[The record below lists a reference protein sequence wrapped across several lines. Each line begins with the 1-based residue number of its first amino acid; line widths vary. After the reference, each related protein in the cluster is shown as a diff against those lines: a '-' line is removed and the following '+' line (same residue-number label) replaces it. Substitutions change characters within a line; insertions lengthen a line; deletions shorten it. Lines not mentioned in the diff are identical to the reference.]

1 MADYIDKYKIKDEGL
16 RLEKE
21 EPEKA
26 IDYYNGLLN
35 HEYFVNDFWPYRRL
49 VLMYKK
55 TREFDKK
62 TDIIKTFFKSG
73 IYCNN
78 HQFLWFRNKLKALSE
93 KHYITPDEI
102 DSLTDYFKTHSLVN
116 KEKANIPLP
125 IADRIRKQE
134 GEIIVVSEEEYE
146 KKQKQY
152 EYDARCTELNRQ
164 KRYGE
169 YIELLNH
176 MIDDLGYSRYDYFKK
191 LCVAYRRFNDY
202 DNELRIINKYMNG
215 ESTRTKVSDEWFEK
229 RLKDVE
235 SIKGSKSRTKELEDE
250 IKTLKKEKEELLK
263 RIAEL
268 ENKKPKKEKPKK
280 KNYPNISDF
289 ENKYVYEIPFNLDD
303 LNLDKPP
310 IYEYNPTLNELE
322 NLKRKNILIQYGKL
336 LTRNKQT
343 NDAIRYYKYLC
354 NNTYFAN
361 DWYPY
366 RQLTILYNKTKD
378 DNANL
383 INIKKLFHSNTYLN
397 RYQFVWFTEKIR
409 RILEKSDVNEDELK
423 EWLEYYETHGA
434 LNESKSNK
442 FLADK
447 FIKLNDNTIIV
458 ITDEYFDYRQERY
471 ALEETGRV
479 YERVG
484 NYELAITHY
493 KKIIDERE
501 FNFYRFY
508 QRLCYCFEKLEDYSS
523 ELEAINL
530 YYNNPPIDTTEY
542 SDEWFAKRLKKVN
555 KELDT
560 NSEDIDKCPK
570 CGASLIK
577 KNGKFGEFLGCSN
590 YPDCNFTK
598 DIRSKNK
605 VKKTKIEDNSSSF
618 QDDKYKSKV
627 KLAKEFVISNLNITV
642 KDLLILKQWDEEV
655 ELCMNILDDSVT
667 PEDKEYIE
675 SVLGYAHHRRDKRSS
690 LEYACDLIVG
700 WVIEDCTV
708 EILNKLGYTTSL
720 NSADKHR
727 KILLSPTADSDLKVY
742 INGKDVLIE
751 QVNDFTGYWKKT
763 LHVPLR
769 DNKYINLKNE
779 NSLLFGID
787 YVNELFFILN
797 VPETE
802 ANYIPYHRPFSKP
815 AYAILITDDDF
826 YNLDKLEFVLSKIL
840 LEY

>member
-1 MADYIDKYKIKDEGL
+1 MANHIDKYKIKDKGL
-16 RLEKE
+16 GLEKE
-21 EPEKA
+21 EPKKA
-26 IDYYNGLLN
+26 IDYYNWLLT
-35 HEYFVNDFWPYRRL
+35 HEYFINDFWPYRRL

-62 TDIIKTFFKSG
+62 TDIIKTFLKSG
-73 IYCNN
+73 VYCNT
-78 HQFLWFRNKLKALSE
+78 HQFLWFRNKLRTLSE
-93 KHYITPDEI
+93 KNYITPDEI

-125 IADRIRKQE
+125 IADRIRKQN

-146 KKQKQY
+146 NKQKQY
-152 EYDARCTELNRQ
+152 EYDVKCTELNRQ

-169 YIELLNH
+169 YIDLLNH
-176 MIDDLGYSRYDYFKK
+176 MIDDLGYNRYDYFKK
-191 LCVAYRRFNDY
+191 LCVAYRRVNDY

-215 ESTRTKVSDEWFEK
+215 ESTRTKVSDGWFEK

-235 SIKGSKSRTKELEDE
+235 SIKKPNSETEELKDE
-250 IKTLKKEKEELLK
+250 IKNLKKENESLLK

-268 ENKKPKKEKPKK
+268 ENKKSKNEKPKK
-280 KNYPNISDF
+280 RNYPKISDF
-289 ENKYVYEIPFNLDD
+289 ENKYVYEIHFNIDKFDLD
-303 LNLDKPP
+303 NPP
-310 IYEYNPTLNELE
+310 VYEYDSTLNELE
-322 NLKRKNILIQYGKL
+322 KKKKKNILIQYGKL

-343 NDAIRYYKYLC
+343 NEAIRYYKYLC
-354 NNTYFAN
+354 NNTYFSN

-366 RQLTILYNKTKD
+366 RQLTILYDKTKD
-378 DNANL
+378 YDANL
-383 INIKKLFHSNTYLN
+383 INIKKLFRSNTYLN
-397 RYQFVWFTEKIR
+397 RYQFVWFGEKIR
-409 RILEKSDVNEDELK
+409 RILEKVDLDENEIK
-423 EWLEYYETHGA
+423 EWFEYYETHGA

-447 FIKLNDNTIIV
+447 FMRLNDSTILV

-471 ALEETGRV
+471 ALEEIGRV

-501 FNFYRFY
+501 FNFYTFY
-508 QRLCYCFEKLEDYSS
+508 QRLCYCLEKLKDYPR
-523 ELEAINL
+523 ELEAIKL
-530 YYNNPPIDTTEY
+530 YYTNPPIEVSEY
-542 SDEWFAKRLKKVN
+542 SDEWFEKRLKNVN
-555 KELDT
+555 KKLNT
-560 NSEDIDKCPK
+560 NWDSENLKNKNSKNI
-570 CGASLIK
+570 IK
-577 KNGKFGEFLGCSN
+577 KTEIHDNKF
-590 YPDCNFTK
+590 
-598 DIRSKNK
+598 
-605 VKKTKIEDNSSSF
+605 SF
-618 QDDKYKSKV
+618 QDEKYKSKV
-627 KLAKEFVISNLNITV
+627 KLAKEFVLSNLNITV
-642 KDLLILKQWDEEV
+642 KELLILKKWDEDI

-667 PEDKEYIE
+667 SENKKYIE

-708 EILNKLGYTTSL
+708 EILNKLGYDTSL

-742 INGKDVLIE
+742 INRKDVLIE

-802 ANYIPYHRPFSKP
+802 ANYIPFHRPFSKP

-826 YNLDKLEFVLSKIL
+826 YNLNKLEFVLSKIL